1 VDSVQKIYARW
12 LGRATGLTLG
22 LLVIC
27 FFVYVLEV
35 LDPHIAL
42 HHIPGL
48 WKLSAAEFVT
58 ASGAPKGWGW
68 TGLLHTGDYL
78 TFGVVAMLCSI
89 TLVCY
94 VRIIVELVKQRE
106 RLHAALAAV
115 QVLILLGAISGFVAG
130 HH

>member
-1 VDSVQKIYARW
+1 MGSVEKIYSRW
-12 LGRATGLTLG
+12 LGRATTATLV
-22 LLVIC
+22 LLVLC
-27 FFVYVLEV
+27 FVVYVLEV
-35 LDPHIAL
+35 LEPHIPL

-48 WKLSAAEFVT
+48 WTMSASEFVT

-78 TFGVVAMLCSI
+78 TFAVVAILSTI

-94 VRIIVELVKQRE
+94 ARIVFALLKEGE
-106 RLHAALAAV
+106 RVHAALAIA
-115 QVLILLGAISGFVAG
+115 QVVVLLGAISGFIAG